1 MTTYKTRY
9 GPIYYDHSGND
20 HWPNIVDSHPR
31 FTKHHEAVKLQR
43 AALRAFRQAETTLGR
58 RLHPNKAWKLLKAV
72 AIPVTGSWRSFDLQ
86 MSLWLSDK
94 NRYASPYDS
103 GHVQGIAIDVNT
115 LSPHFMLILQILDAL
130 GWKQA
135 RADEPWHWTWGVE
148 V

>member
-9 GPIYYDHSGND
+9 GPIFYDNSGND
-20 HWPNIVDSHPR
+20 HRPNIVDSHPR
-31 FTKHHEAVKLQR
+31 YSRRHEAVKLQR
-43 AALRAFRQAETTLGR
+43 AALRAFRESEKMLGR
-58 RLHPNKAWKLLKAV
+58 RLHPGKPWKLLKAV

-86 MSLWLSDK
+86 ASLYRSDPK
-94 NRYASPYDS
+94 RYASPYTS

-135 RADEPWHWTWGVE
+135 RADEPWHHTWGVE